1 MCLQGKFP
9 ANIVA
14 QNQIEVRLKGP
25 SQQQS
30 RESISEM
37 FLSDIGIL
45 VAVDTTFFG
54 SMSHWGYEPSFFS
67 EPFLLVSLNRI
78 EVKLNIVEFG

>member
-37 FLSDIGIL
+37 FLSDIVFWL
-45 VAVDTTFFG
+45 LLLQR
-54 SMSHWGYEPSFFS
+54 
-67 EPFLLVSLNRI
+67 FLDQ
-78 EVKLNIVEFG
+78 